1 MTDDVAHAT
10 YWLIQYSPDYFRHE
24 PRNIGVFLHDGRSA
38 RCMMLGE
45 KKGGFD
51 PRYFC
56 HAFSIDEKT
65 GWIYREWNHWFRTLA
80 RNGMV
85 IDIESIH
92 TELERL
98 RMRGDQ
104 FSVTEPS
111 LVEMTTYAVRNSIL
125 EKLFRENVVVPR
137 LPEFSPIERDFDEVL
152 RVSELAYLPTFH
164 RDVEVELGN
173 GKDNAFV
180 NFDAV
185 LEEPEPL
192 GIKVIQ
198 FQRVRENT
206 LISQTNDALY
216 SFGTSL
222 SQGFLVPERCIVL
235 HDKPPASRARHLDRL
250 AGHARLL
257 PLWEKQTPRELYR
270 IALRQ

>member
-1 MTDDVAHAT
+1 MTDNVAHAT

-45 KKGGFD
+45 KKCGFD

-56 HAFSIDEKT
+56 HAFSIDEET

-80 RNGMV
+80 GNGMV
-85 IDIESIH
+85 DIESIN
-92 TELERL
+92 TELEQL
-98 RMRGDQ
+98 RVRGDR

-111 LVEMTTYAVRNSIL
+111 MVAMTSNAVRNSVL
-125 EKLFRENVVVPR
+125 EKLFQENVVVPR
-137 LPEFSPIERDFDEVL
+137 LPEPSPIERDFDHVL
-152 RVSELAYLPTFH
+152 KVSELAYLPTFH
-164 RDVEVELGN
+164 RDVEVELGERGN
-173 GKDNAFV
+173 TAFV
-180 NFDAV
+180 HFDAV
-185 LEEPEPL
+185 LEEPKPL

-206 LISQTNDALY
+206 LISQINDALY

-222 SQGFLVPERCIVL
+222 SQEFLMPERCIVL
-235 HDKPPASRARHLDRL
+235 HDQPPPSRSSHLNRL

-257 PLWEKQTPRELYR
+257 PLWENKTPRDLHW

>member
-1 MTDDVAHAT
+1 MTDEVAHAT
-10 YWLIQYSPDYFRHE
+10 YWLIQYSPDPFRHE

-56 HAFSIDEKT
+56 HAFSIDEET

-80 RNGMV
+80 GSGRV
-85 IDIESIH
+85 DIDPVCE
-92 TELERL
+92 ELDRL
-98 RMRGDQ
+98 RVRGDR

-111 LVEMTTYAVRNSIL
+111 MVEITSNMVRNFIL
-125 EKLFRENVVVPR
+125 ERLFRENVVVPR
-137 LPEFSPIERDFDEVL
+137 LPELSPIKRSFDEVMQ
-152 RVSELAYLPTFH
+152 VSELMYLPTFH
-164 RDVEVELGN
+164 RDVEVELGS
-173 GKDNAFV
+173 GDSATFV
-180 NFDAV
+180 RFDAV
-185 LEEPEPL
+185 LEEPKPL

-198 FQRVRENT
+198 FQRVQELT
-206 LISQTNDALY
+206 MVTQINDALY

-235 HDKPPASRARHLDRL
+235 HDKPPSARAKHLDRL
-250 AGHARLL
+250 VGHARLL